1 MRQLQ
6 WTSKALSDLA
16 RLFEFLA
23 QVNRSAAARTVQSLV
38 QTPDTL
44 LNNPRLGEQLEE
56 FKPRDVRRLLVGYYE
71 IRYEVQ
77 GMTLSCVL
85 GIVGKIVEPLSHA
98 HKKAHDTSWA
108 FSYRLQLKA
117 CRCRQT

>member
-23 QVNRSAAARTVQSLV
+23 QVNRSAAARSVQSLV

-71 IRYEVQ
+71 IRYEIQ
-77 GMTLSCVL
+77 GMTLSIL
-85 GIVGKIVEPLSHA
+85 RIWHSREDP
-98 HKKAHDTSWA
+98 
-108 FSYRLQLKA
+108 
-117 CRCRQT
+117 